1 MSADQA
7 IELSRHA
14 LLLALLLAAPVL
26 GAALLVGLVTSALQA
41 MTQLHDQTLGYVPR
55 LIVVLLVAL
64 VTLPW
69 GLEMLVDYSSE
80 LFRSIPSNL

>member
-1 MSADQA
+1 MTADQA

>member
-7 IELSRHA
+7 IELARNA

-26 GAALLVGLVTSALQA
+26 IGALMVGLVTSALQTV
-41 MTQLHDQTLGYVPR
+41 TQLHDQTLSFVPR
-55 LIVVLLVAL
+55 MVIVLLVAL

-69 GLEMLVDYSSE
+69 GLEMLVEFSTE
-80 LFRSIPSNL
+80 LFRGIPSNL